1 MTDGPEP
8 ISADALHALQQELTD
23 LRADRD
29 TVAATLR
36 EGEPSGDRADEADEL
51 RRAEDVTRI
60 DRRIAEIEE
69 RIHEAATAGP
79 PSTEAVGVGSTVT
92 VRFADGEEATYHLG
106 ELAEELDEAL
116 ITADSPLGR
125 ALLGCH
131 AGETVTYDT
140 PDGTTHAQLLSLGP
154 RAR

>member
-8 ISADALHALQQELTD
+8 ISADALHALRQELTE
-23 LRADRD
+23 LRVGRD
-29 TVAATLR
+29 AVAGTLR
-36 EGEPSGDRADEADEL
+36 EGEPTGDRADEADEL
-51 RRAEDVTRI
+51 QRADDVARI

-69 RIHEAATAGP
+69 RIREAAVAGP
-79 PSTEAVGVGSTVT
+79 PSTDAVGVGSTVT
-92 VRFADGEEATYHLG
+92 VRFSDGEEATFHLG
-106 ELAEELDEAL
+106 ELAEDLDEAL

-140 PDGTTHAQLLSLGP
+140 PDGTTRTKILSLGP
-154 RAR
+154 RA

>member
-8 ISADALHALQQELTD
+8 ISADALHALRQELTE
-23 LRADRD
+23 LRVGRD
-29 TVAATLR
+29 AVAGTLR
-36 EGEPSGDRADEADEL
+36 EGEPTGDRADEADEL
-51 RRAEDVTRI
+51 QRADDVTRI

-69 RIHEAATAGP
+69 RIREAALAGP

-92 VRFADGEEATYHLG
+92 VRFADGEEATFHLG

-140 PDGTTHAQLLSLGP
+140 PDGTTHTKLLSLGP
-154 RAR
+154 RA